1 MRPLMSMEL
10 LNTNLDEH
18 ARKLLVREEELQLII
33 KWAQIRCGSMRLL
46 HAMGLGN
53 YHPEY
58 DEWYAYNDRV
68 DVNFYIN
75 DQDSYIYYGC
85 NANGGPEDEFFA
97 GYGHLNH
104 YKCPLLSIYPRVGQ
118 ELTSLFGNKWK
129 PVFKEWFEEKSGL
142 HVTQITDDYI

>member
-1 MRPLMSMEL
+1 MKYILTESKLERAIISY
-10 LNTNLDEH
+10 LDENFYPDYG
-18 ARKLLVREEELQLII
+18 
-33 KWAQIRCGSMRLL
+33 WANPDVYQRDIEQYG
-46 HAMGLGN
+46 
-53 YHPEY
+53 
-58 DEWYAYNDRV
+58 

-118 ELTSLFGNKWK
+118 QLSNYFGDMWK
-129 PVFKEWFEEKSGL
+129 PIFKKWFEEKTGL
-142 HVTQITDDYI
+142 TVNQITDNYI